1 MKTLRTILPVAAL
14 IAALSLAFVSCEK
27 QETGTA
33 DTVQPEIYIPSNP
46 VASDAGSQFVHVTAG
61 GDWGLK
67 LEFVGNQ
74 SGWASLSE
82 SSGTGSRTNLK
93 LRWDENPADT
103 SRYVS
108 VTITTRAG
116 TGVATFCQNG
126 KGQAVKPVTGNGQD
140 VSTAGWLELPRTV
153 EGDGREMFTHTMTVG
168 GSEVRNYSFDY
179 SYSDFISIWVAY
191 PLNTSLIGS
200 YYGRS
205 EAWGYDP
212 LLPAKQQQYV
222 GSAYSMSRIY
232 GRGHQIPS
240 ADRQGSYERN
250 ASTYYGTNMTPQI
263 HDFNGGIWATLEGK
277 VRNIAKAAD
286 TLYVVTGCVR
296 GSETMPNNG
305 HQVNIPSAYFKA
317 LLYYSKG
324 SGTLGKYSGYSG
336 VGVYMDHD
344 GSLSGPCY
352 NYAMTLEELQKK
364 TGLEFFV
371 NLPDNVRSK
380 ILVQDASWAQSY
392 LN

>member
-1 MKTLRTILPVAAL
+1 MAAL
-14 IAALSLAFVSCEK
+14 IAALSLVFASCEK
-27 QETGTA
+27 QGTEEA
-33 DTVQPEIYIPSNP
+33 DTVQPEIFIPENP
-46 VASDAGSQFVHVTAG
+46 VSSEANSQFVHITAG

-67 LEFVGNQ
+67 AEFIGNQ
-74 SGWASLSE
+74 EGWAQLSE
-82 SSGTGSRTNLK
+82 TSGTGSRTNLK

-108 VTITTRAG
+108 FTITTAAG
-116 TGVATFCQNG
+116 TGVATFCQAGRG
-126 KGQAVKPVTGNGQD
+126 KPVSSVTGNGQD
-140 VSTAGWLELPRTV
+140 VAAAKWLELPATV
-153 EGDGREMFTHTMTVG
+153 AGDGREMFTHTMTVG

-179 SYSDFISIWVAY
+179 SYSDYISIWVAY
-191 PLNTSLIGS
+191 PLNTGLIGS

-212 LLPAKQQQYV
+212 LLPAAKQQYV
-222 GSAYSMSRIY
+222 GSAYSMSRTY

-277 VRNIAKAAD
+277 VRNLAKAAD
-286 TLYVVTGCVR
+286 TLYVVTGCVK
-296 GSETMPNNG
+296 GTETMPNAG
-305 HQVNIPSAYFKA
+305 HAVNIPSAYFKA
-317 LLYYSKG
+317 LLYYTKG
-324 SGTLGKYSGYSG
+324 GGTLGQFSGYSG

-344 GSLSGPCY
+344 GTLSGSCY
-352 NYAMTLEELQKK
+352 NYAMTLGALQQK

-371 NLPDNVRSK
+371 NLPENIRSK
-380 ILVQDASWAQSY
+380 ILTQDPSWASSY
-392 LN
+392 LK